1 MSEINKILNQDILN
15 KELHYNNGLNT
26 WRVFA
31 NRGEYGTIENIY
43 KMPDTKIQN
52 NDVDKLKINNINYP
66 EGESETIE
74 IRDNVGI
81 IYVNDSSFPILEIN
95 DNRDLAILELRNVNL
110 TTLNIHNS
118 LIGSIFLYNC
128 NIDRLYVANSV
139 TIDGILMNHNTKLD
153 NLKLRY
159 SIISNTFKNNYND
172 IYNEKIK
179 TADDIIIDEPLTEST
194 RYSIDMRYSRI
205 IENNDCGCV
214 YINKKQKQTIF
225 GRY

>member
-1 MSEINKILNQDILN
+1 MNENNKILNQDVLN
-15 KELHYNNGLNT
+15 KELNFDNELNT

-52 NDVDKLKINNINYP
+52 NNVDKLKINNINYP

-74 IRDNVGI
+74 IRDNIGI
-81 IYVNDSSFPILEIN
+81 VYVNNSSFPILEIN
-95 DNRDLAILELRNVNL
+95 DNRDLAIIELRNVNL

-118 LIGSIFLYNC
+118 LVGSIFLYNC

-139 TIDGILMNHNTKLD
+139 TIDGILMNHNTKLN

-159 SIISNTFKNNYND
+159 SIISNSFKNNYND

-179 TADDIIIDEPLTEST
+179 TADDIIIDEPLIEST
-194 RYSIDMRYSRI
+194 RYSIDMRYSKI
-205 IENNDCGCV
+205 IEDDSLGCI

-225 GRY
+225 GKY

>member
-1 MSEINKILNQDILN
+1 MLRFSYIFLSTVAK
-15 KELHYNNGLNT
+15 YS
-26 WRVFA
+26 
-31 NRGEYGTIENIY
+31 
-43 KMPDTKIQN
+43 
-52 NDVDKLKINNINYP
+52 KINNINYP

-159 SIISNTFKNNYND
+159 SIISNTFKNYYN
-172 IYNEKIK
+172 N
-179 TADDIIIDEPLTEST
+179 
-194 RYSIDMRYSRI
+194 
-205 IENNDCGCV
+205 
-214 YINKKQKQTIF
+214 IN
-225 GRY
+225 

>member
-1 MSEINKILNQDILN
+1 MSEINKILNQDVLN
-15 KELHYNNGLNT
+15 KELRFDNGLNT

-74 IRDNVGI
+74 IKDNVGI

-110 TTLNIHNS
+110 TTLNIHSS

-159 SIISNTFKNNYND
+159 SIISNTFKNRYND

-179 TADDIIIDEPLTEST
+179 TADDIIIDEPLIEST
-194 RYSIDMRYSRI
+194 RYSIDLRYSRI
-205 IENNDCGCV
+205 FEDDASGCV
-214 YINKKQKQTIF
+214 YINKEQKQTIF

>member
-1 MSEINKILNQDILN
+1 MSEINKILNQDVLN
-15 KELHYNNGLNT
+15 KELRFDNGLNT

-52 NDVDKLKINNINYP
+52 NDIEKLKIKNINYP

-74 IRDNVGI
+74 IKDNVGI

-110 TTLNIHNS
+110 TTLNIHSS

-159 SIISNTFKNNYND
+159 SIISNTFKNRYND

-179 TADDIIIDEPLTEST
+179 TADDIIIDEPLIEST

-205 IENNDCGCV
+205 IEDDDCGCV

-225 GRY
+225 GKY